1 MTPQTPPER
10 IQILESLAT
19 AVLAF
24 DERLRLTWM
33 NPAAEELLA
42 LGLRQA
48 QGRELGELFPAHP
61 ELSRHAREVTQQRR
75 GISEREL
82 RLARPD
88 GSRRTADLTL
98 SPLPVG
104 EGEAPGVLLEA
115 TPSDRRTRIA
125 QEGRRLEEQ
134 RALRRVVRGLAHEV
148 KNPLGGLRGAAQLLE
163 RHLPDP
169 ALTEYTGVI
178 QHEVERL
185 LELLDRLQSPRQP
198 ARRQWINIHQ
208 VLERV
213 RTLLES
219 EAPAGIAIMRDY
231 DPSLPEVRADFDQL
245 VQVFLNLGRNAV
257 QALEARERGQ
267 VTLRTRVE
275 RHYTI
280 AGRRHPL
287 ALRVEVADNGPGI
300 PAEEQSQIF
309 YPLVTSR
316 AAGSGLGLSL
326 AQDLVT
332 AHGGVI
338 DLYSRPGATTFQV
351 VLPLEP
357 APADEPEGPEA
368 AEEEG

>member
-1 MTPQTPPER
+1 MSPQMPPER
-10 IQILESLAT
+10 VQILESLAT

-24 DERLRLTWM
+24 DDRLRLVWM
-33 NPAAEELLA
+33 NSAAEELLA

-61 ELSRHAREVTQQRR
+61 ELSHHAREVTQQRR

-82 RLARPD
+82 KLLRPD

-98 SPLPVG
+98 SPLALEG
-104 EGEAPGVLLEA
+104 GEAPGVLLEA

-134 RALRRVVRGLAHEV
+134 RALRRVVRGLTHEV

-169 ALTEYTGVI
+169 ALTEYTDVI

-185 LELLDRLQSPRQP
+185 LSLLNRLQSPRQP
-198 ARRQWINIHQ
+198 ARREWINIHQ

-213 RTLLES
+213 RTLLEA
-219 EAPAGIAIMRDY
+219 EAPSGIAIVPDY
-231 DPSLPEVRADFDQL
+231 DPSLPELRADFDQL

-257 QALEARERGQ
+257 QALQARERGR

-280 AGRRHPL
+280 AGKRHPL

-300 PAEEQSQIF
+300 PPEEQSQIF

-316 AAGSGLGLSL
+316 AEGTGLGLSL

-338 DLYSRPGATTFQV
+338 DLHSRPGATTFQV
-351 VLPLEP
+351 ILPLEP
-357 APADEPEGPEA
+357 DEADNRQNQATAHTEG
-368 AEEEG
+368 